1 MSRRKA
7 LDLEMQEAKE
17 IGCGNRLPREM
28 ALARQTE
35 QQAPR
40 LAKDVHTLVHWL
52 SHDILA
58 LAGPALAGRQKLFDF
73 IIAELRQREHLD
85 APAFV
90 RCAERWRTSA
100 TICWHSPTYWI
111 PNWLASHSH
120 SMLQVASRRSN
131 VVWN

>member
-1 MSRRKA
+1 MSRRKT

-28 ALARQTE
+28 
-35 QQAPR
+35 
-40 LAKDVHTLVHWL
+40 
-52 SHDILA
+52 A

-90 RCAERWRTSA
+90 RCAERWRTNA

-111 PNWLASHSH
+111 PNWLASHN
-120 SMLQVASRRSN
+120 LAPAQIKPGK
-131 VVWN
+131 